1 MLARRGP
8 ERWTLTGHR
17 RGPSGWVNVQTNTY
31 RLPDGSEADWDVV
44 VSPDGVGVLAV
55 TTDRRIVLARQYRPG
70 PDKVLDELPGGYIE
84 PGETPAAAA
93 RRELAEE
100 TGYAGRITVVGST
113 WLRAIDTRRQWAAV
127 AVDCTLAGAPRPD
140 PSEFCQTITMTLPEF
155 REHLR
160 SGQLTDLGLAYMTLD
175 HLGLLTA

>member
-1 MLARRGP
+1 M
-8 ERWTLTGHR
+8 
-17 RGPSGWVNVQTNTY
+17 QTNTY
-31 RLPDGSEADWDVV
+31 RLPDGSEADWDLV

-55 TTDRRIVLARQYRPG
+55 TTDQHIVLARQYRPG
-70 PDKVLDELPGGYIE
+70 PDKVLDELPGGYLE
-84 PGETPAAAA
+84 PGATPADAA

-127 AVDCTLAGAPRPD
+127 AVDCTLVGAPRTD

-155 REHLR
+155 RDHLR
-160 SGQLTDLGLAYMTLD
+160 SGQLTDLGLGYLCLD
-175 HLGLLTA
+175 HLGLLTI